1 MYENPDG
8 VKIGLEVHVQLNKL
22 KTKVFCGCATDYHND
37 PPNSHVCPVCLGL
50 PGALPVINKKAV
62 EAAIKVGLAL
72 NCKVEEHTQFYRK
85 NYYYPDLPK
94 GFQITQYDFP
104 ISSQG
109 YVIIEG
115 EDGEHKV
122 RITRAH
128 MEEDPGRL
136 VHEGTIDKSK
146 YTLIDYNRSGM
157 ALLEVVSEPDLRSP
171 KEARRYLDKLRN
183 ILEYLDVFDG
193 NLEGALRVDAN
204 ISIMGGQRAE
214 IKNISSHKGAERA
227 LLYEIVR
234 QKNVLRRGG
243 VVVQETRHFDE
254 AREITLSM
262 RTKEEAHDYRYFPE
276 PDLMPLKIS
285 GWAPAI
291 KATLPELPDAR
302 RLRFVEQ
309 YGIKDDQAKSLTGE
323 LEWALYFEDAFKVYK
338 QEYGE
343 DLNPKLAA
351 AWINDYLKSEINYR
365 STTLTFKVQGVI
377 HYEVRIEYTV
387 AMLRLLGLKKITDD
401 NAVEMF
407 RDLINTGKGD
417 QPLPVA
423 LAEDYIM
430 KTLEKKDLLKVEGDI
445 VESAALEAINENP
458 QAVADFKAGKEKALN
473 SLVGAVMKKTKGR
486 ADARM
491 AREILLKKFFDKLSS
506 EFMENINKK
515 VKGLVENDKLRR
527 ERIEIVK
534 KLRYI
539 GSKID
544 ENKFLLD
551 KLEKGNIGDKVG
563 AAATFKILLKKEAFE
578 LLLSNIEYNE
588 DKYNEDKGSFVRYR
602 VIETLRA
609 YCKENKLDPENIKR
623 LGIGLIQQQ
632 KNEKNSQVNDL
643 MKDTLKYL

>member
-214 IKNISSHKGAERA
+214 IKNISSHKGVERA

-309 YGIKDDQAKSLTGE
+309 YGIKDDHAKALTSEIRLAEFYEDVAKKVDSKTAAVWICDVLKGE
-323 LEWALYFEDAFKVYK
+323 LNYRDLTIDAFKK
-338 QEYGE
+338 EHILE
-343 DLNPKLAA
+343 IIELLA
-351 AWINDYLKSEINYR
+351 S
-365 STTLTFKVQGVI
+365 
-377 HYEVRIEYTV
+377 
-387 AMLRLLGLKKITDD
+387 KKITEDG
-401 NAVEMF
+401 AVDIIRTLLDKGGSPEE
-407 RDLINTGKGD
+407 IVKGKG
-417 QPLPVA
+417 
-423 LAEDYIM
+423 LAVVD
-430 KTLEKKDLLKVEGDI
+430 GDI
-445 VESAALEAINENP
+445 VETAALEAIKENP
-458 QAVADFKAGKEKALN
+458 QAVADYRAGKEKALN

-486 ADARM
+486 ADARKV
-491 AREILLKKFFDKLSS
+491 REIL
-506 EFMENINKK
+506 
-515 VKGLVENDKLRR
+515 
-527 ERIEIVK
+527 
-534 KLRYI
+534 
-539 GSKID
+539 
-544 ENKFLLD
+544 
-551 KLEKGNIGDKVG
+551 VG
-563 AAATFKILLKKEAFE
+563 RM
-578 LLLSNIEYNE
+578 
-588 DKYNEDKGSFVRYR
+588 G
-602 VIETLRA
+602 
-609 YCKENKLDPENIKR
+609 
-623 LGIGLIQQQ
+623 
-632 KNEKNSQVNDL
+632 
-643 MKDTLKYL
+643 

>member
-1 MYENPDG
+1 MYDNPDG

-22 KTKVFCGCATDYHND
+22 KTKIFCGCTTDYHND

-50 PGALPVINKKAV
+50 PGAMPVINKKAV

-72 NCKVEEHTQFYRK
+72 NCKIEEHTQFYRK
-85 NYYYPDLPK
+85 NYYYPDLPR

-109 YVIIEG
+109 YIIIEG

-157 ALLEVVSEPDLRSP
+157 ALLEVVSEPDIRSP

-254 AREITLSM
+254 VREITLSM

-276 PDLMPLKIS
+276 PDLLPLKIS

-291 KATLPELPDAR
+291 KETLPELPDAR

-309 YGIKDDQAKSLTGE
+309 YGITDDHAKALTSELKLAIFYEDVAKRTDPKMAAVWICDVLKGE
-323 LEWALYFEDAFKVYK
+323 LNYRDLTTDAFKK
-338 QEYGE
+338 EHILSIIE
-343 DLNPKLAA
+343 LLA
-351 AWINDYLKSEINYR
+351 S
-365 STTLTFKVQGVI
+365 
-377 HYEVRIEYTV
+377 
-387 AMLRLLGLKKITDD
+387 KKITEDG
-401 NAVEMF
+401 AVDII
-407 RDLINTGKGD
+407 RTILDKGGS
-417 QPLPVA
+417 PEGIIKEKG
-423 LAEDYIM
+423 LAV
-430 KTLEKKDLLKVEGDI
+430 VEGDI
-445 VESAALEAINENP
+445 VETAVLEAIKENP
-458 QAVADFKAGKEKALN
+458 QAVADYKAGKEKALN

-486 ADARM
+486 ADARTV
-491 AREILLKKFFDKLSS
+491 REVLLG
-506 EFMENINKK
+506 MM
-515 VKGLVENDKLRR
+515 G
-527 ERIEIVK
+527 
-534 KLRYI
+534 
-539 GSKID
+539 
-544 ENKFLLD
+544 
-551 KLEKGNIGDKVG
+551 
-563 AAATFKILLKKEAFE
+563 
-578 LLLSNIEYNE
+578 
-588 DKYNEDKGSFVRYR
+588 
-602 VIETLRA
+602 
-609 YCKENKLDPENIKR
+609 
-623 LGIGLIQQQ
+623 
-632 KNEKNSQVNDL
+632 
-643 MKDTLKYL
+643 

>member
-22 KTKVFCGCATDYHND
+22 KTKVFCGCTTDYHND

-50 PGALPVINKKAV
+50 PGSLPVINKKAV

-72 NCKVEEHTQFYRK
+72 NCKIEEHTQFYRK

-109 YVIIEG
+109 YIMIEG
-115 EDGEHKV
+115 EDGELKV

-214 IKNISSHKGAERA
+214 VKNISSHKGAERA

-234 QKNVLRRGG
+234 QKNVVRRGG

-276 PDLMPLKIS
+276 PDLVPLKIS

-291 KATLPELPDAR
+291 KETLPELPDAR
-302 RLRFVEQ
+302 RMRFVEQ
-309 YGIKDDQAKSLTGE
+309 YGITDDHAKALTSELKLAIFYENVAKKADPKTAAVWICDVLKGE
-323 LEWALYFEDAFKVYK
+323 L
-338 QEYGE
+338 
-343 DLNPKLAA
+343 
-351 AWINDYLKSEINYR
+351 NYR
-365 STTLTFKVQGVI
+365 NLTIDSFKKEHMLSVI
-377 HYEVRIEYTV
+377 GLLASKNITEDGAVDIIRTILDKGGTPEEIVREK
-387 AMLRLLGLKKITDD
+387 GLI
-401 NAVEMF
+401 
-407 RDLINTGKGD
+407 
-417 QPLPVA
+417 
-423 LAEDYIM
+423 
-430 KTLEKKDLLKVEGDI
+430 KVEGDI
-445 VESAALEAINENP
+445 VETAALEAIKENP

-486 ADARM
+486 ADARA
-491 AREILLKKFFDKLSS
+491 AREILLGKL
-506 EFMENINKK
+506 
-515 VKGLVENDKLRR
+515 G
-527 ERIEIVK
+527 
-534 KLRYI
+534 
-539 GSKID
+539 
-544 ENKFLLD
+544 
-551 KLEKGNIGDKVG
+551 
-563 AAATFKILLKKEAFE
+563 
-578 LLLSNIEYNE
+578 
-588 DKYNEDKGSFVRYR
+588 
-602 VIETLRA
+602 
-609 YCKENKLDPENIKR
+609 
-623 LGIGLIQQQ
+623 
-632 KNEKNSQVNDL
+632 
-643 MKDTLKYL
+643 

>member
-22 KTKVFCGCATDYHND
+22 KTKVFCGCTTDYHND

-50 PGALPVINKKAV
+50 PGSLPVINKKAV

-72 NCKVEEHTQFYRK
+72 NCKIEEHTQFYRK

-109 YVIIEG
+109 YIMIEG
-115 EDGEHKV
+115 EDGEHKI

-276 PDLMPLKIS
+276 PDLVPLKIS

-291 KATLPELPDAR
+291 KETLPELPDAR

-309 YGIKDDQAKSLTGE
+309 YGITDDHAKALTSELKLAIFYENVAKKADSKMAAVWIVDVLKGE
-323 LEWALYFEDAFKVYK
+323 LNYRDLTIDAFKK
-338 QEYGE
+338 E
-343 DLNPKLAA
+343 DILKIIELLA
-351 AWINDYLKSEINYR
+351 
-365 STTLTFKVQGVI
+365 G
-377 HYEVRIEYTV
+377 
-387 AMLRLLGLKKITDD
+387 KKITEDG
-401 NAVEMF
+401 AVDII
-407 RDLINTGKGD
+407 RTILDKGGS
-417 QPLPVA
+417 PEEIV
-423 LAEDYIM
+423 
-430 KTLEKKDLLKVEGDI
+430 KEKGLLKVEGDI
-445 VESAALEAINENP
+445 VETAALEAIKENP
-458 QAVADFKAGKEKALN
+458 QAVADFKAGKGKALN

-486 ADARM
+486 ADARA
-491 AREILLKKFFDKLSS
+491 AREILVRKL
-506 EFMENINKK
+506 
-515 VKGLVENDKLRR
+515 G
-527 ERIEIVK
+527 
-534 KLRYI
+534 
-539 GSKID
+539 
-544 ENKFLLD
+544 
-551 KLEKGNIGDKVG
+551 
-563 AAATFKILLKKEAFE
+563 
-578 LLLSNIEYNE
+578 
-588 DKYNEDKGSFVRYR
+588 
-602 VIETLRA
+602 
-609 YCKENKLDPENIKR
+609 
-623 LGIGLIQQQ
+623 
-632 KNEKNSQVNDL
+632 
-643 MKDTLKYL
+643 

>member
-1 MYENPDG
+1 MYDNPDG

-22 KTKVFCGCATDYHND
+22 KTKVFCGCTTDYHND

-50 PGALPVINKKAV
+50 PGSMPVINKKAV

-72 NCKVEEHTQFYRK
+72 NCKIEEHTQFYRK

-109 YVIIEG
+109 YIMIEG

-234 QKNVLRRGG
+234 QKNVVRRGG

-276 PDLMPLKIS
+276 PDLVPLKIS
-285 GWAPAI
+285 EWAPAI
-291 KATLPELPDAR
+291 KETLPELPDAR

-309 YGIKDDQAKSLTGE
+309 YGITDDHAKALTSELKLAIFYEDVAKKADPKMAAVWIVDVLKGE
-323 LEWALYFEDAFKVYK
+323 LNYRDLTIDAFKK
-338 QEYGE
+338 GDILQIIE
-343 DLNPKLAA
+343 LLA
-351 AWINDYLKSEINYR
+351 
-365 STTLTFKVQGVI
+365 G
-377 HYEVRIEYTV
+377 
-387 AMLRLLGLKKITDD
+387 KKITEDG
-401 NAVEMF
+401 AVDII
-407 RDLINTGKGD
+407 RTILDKGGS
-417 QPLPVA
+417 PEEIV
-423 LAEDYIM
+423 
-430 KTLEKKDLLKVEGDI
+430 KEKGLLKVEGDI
-445 VESAALEAINENP
+445 VETAALEAIKENP

-486 ADARM
+486 ADARG
-491 AREILLKKFFDKLSS
+491 AREILLKK
-506 EFMENINKK
+506 
-515 VKGLVENDKLRR
+515 
-527 ERIEIVK
+527 
-534 KLRYI
+534 
-539 GSKID
+539 
-544 ENKFLLD
+544 
-551 KLEKGNIGDKVG
+551 
-563 AAATFKILLKKEAFE
+563 
-578 LLLSNIEYNE
+578 
-588 DKYNEDKGSFVRYR
+588 
-602 VIETLRA
+602 
-609 YCKENKLDPENIKR
+609 
-623 LGIGLIQQQ
+623 LGW
-632 KNEKNSQVNDL
+632 EPH
-643 MKDTLKYL
+643 

>member
-72 NCKVEEHTQFYRK
+72 NCKIEEHTQFYRK

-104 ISSQG
+104 ISSWG
-109 YVIIEG
+109 YVMIEG
-115 EDGEHKV
+115 EDGEHRV
-122 RITRAH
+122 GITRAH

-243 VVVQETRHFDE
+243 VVVLETRHFDE

-262 RTKEEAHDYRYFPE
+262 RSKEEAHDYRYFPE
-276 PDLMPLKIS
+276 PDLVPLKIS

-291 KATLPELPDAR
+291 KETLPELPDAR
-302 RLRFVEQ
+302 RMRFVEQ
-309 YGIKDDQAKSLTGE
+309 YGITDDHAKALTSELKLAIFYEDVAKKVDPKTAAVWICDVLKGE
-323 LEWALYFEDAFKVYK
+323 LNYRDLTIDAFKR
-338 QEYGE
+338 E
-343 DLNPKLAA
+343 
-351 AWINDYLKSEINYR
+351 
-365 STTLTFKVQGVI
+365 
-377 HYEVRIEYTV
+377 H
-387 AMLRLLGLKKITDD
+387 MLSVLELLSGKKITEDG
-401 NAVEMF
+401 AVDII
-407 RDLINTGKGD
+407 RTLLDKGGS
-417 QPLPVA
+417 PEEIV
-423 LAEDYIM
+423 
-430 KTLEKKDLLKVEGDI
+430 KEKGLVIVEGDI
-445 VESAALEAINENP
+445 VSTAAEEAIKENP
-458 QAVADFKAGKEKALN
+458 QAVADYKAGKEKALN

-486 ADARM
+486 ADARA
-491 AREILLKKFFDKLSS
+491 AREVLLGKL
-506 EFMENINKK
+506 
-515 VKGLVENDKLRR
+515 G
-527 ERIEIVK
+527 
-534 KLRYI
+534 
-539 GSKID
+539 
-544 ENKFLLD
+544 
-551 KLEKGNIGDKVG
+551 
-563 AAATFKILLKKEAFE
+563 
-578 LLLSNIEYNE
+578 
-588 DKYNEDKGSFVRYR
+588 
-602 VIETLRA
+602 
-609 YCKENKLDPENIKR
+609 
-623 LGIGLIQQQ
+623 
-632 KNEKNSQVNDL
+632 
-643 MKDTLKYL
+643 